1 VVRLELRVDPN
12 GRVVDVRVSETSG
25 FNALDAAAVEA
36 VRDWRFRPAQRAGV
50 PVAASITTAVHFRLE
65 TARR

>member
-1 VVRLELRVDPN
+1 
-12 GRVVDVRVSETSG
+12 VRVSETSG